1 MRKLTEKEVVLA
13 THNQGKVRELQAM
26 LAPFGVKV
34 LSADD
39 LHLSEP
45 EETGETF
52 VANAKLKAE
61 SAAFEAKMPALADD
75 SGLCVHALGNR
86 PGIYS
91 ARYNEPKKNGFAY
104 AMDCLNKE
112 LGDAADRS
120 AHFACAIAIAWPDGH
135 TETFEGRVN
144 GTLSKT
150 PRGSDGFGY
159 DPMFIPDGYDKTFA
173 ELPAEVKNTI
183 SHRADALSQFV
194 KGCL

>member
-26 LAPFGVKV
+26 LAPYGIKV

-45 EETGETF
+45 EETGDTF

-61 SAAFEAKMPALADD
+61 SAALEAKMPALADD
-75 SGLCVHALGNR
+75 SGLCVHALDNR

-120 AHFACAIAIAWPDGH
+120 ARLRLRGPTD
-135 TETFEGRVN
+135 
-144 GTLSKT
+144 T
-150 PRGSDGFGY
+150 PKRS
-159 DPMFIPDGYDKTFA
+159 
-173 ELPAEVKNTI
+173 
-183 SHRADALSQFV
+183 RDASTAR
-194 KGCL
+194 